1 MSCASLP
8 HLLHHFPV
16 FTPVSVE
23 QSARL
28 PGYKRLERA
37 MRQADMEMV
46 GGAIGYS
53 SRACLS
59 RSAVIRRMASARSVK
74 AVQTTARMRLL
85 RSVC

>member
-1 MSCASLP
+1 M
-8 HLLHHFPV
+8 HHFPV

-46 GGAIGYS
+46 RCTISYAS
-53 SRACLS
+53 PAWLS

-85 RSVC
+85 SSI